1 MINHMLDDGLPY
13 PVIIDEIGEAGEGL
27 NAQNLTNWKNGG
39 YQDYLKLQETIE
51 KIKAQT
57 ETAIDILSETGIDAR
72 KIHEACN
79 LVAATQL
86 FSALIEHGDA
96 ALKKL
101 LVDEPSKYIVIL
113 NVICRIA
120 DSGLRIDKHNRAL
133 RLHAEAASLLAA
145 SREGASSQINANQG
159 EQLFSNGPR
168 LVSESQ
174 LPNSTGNSHVSPA
187 APVTPPDSSSQIK
200 ANQGEQTFS
209 DGPRLV
215 PESQHPGSTGNSP
228 VSASAAPNCHDLEP
242 QFETQRQE
250 HCLYCGEPLPPLL
263 PDGQRPSPWRQGCDS
278 PIAADPGFAIR
289 EVCPTCRTALPLHG
303 YTAKRHSNTCPECH
317 NRLPDLDPSARIK
330 WLPPQHELQTA
341 GLR

>member
-1 MINHMLDDGLPY
+1 MNTQIEIPHARSLDAKLQSLDAPSAARRNGKIARLPKATRDMINHMLDDGLPY
-13 PVIIDEIGEAGEGL
+13 PVIIDELGEAGEGL

-39 YQDYLKLQETIE
+39 YQDYLKVQETID
-51 KIKAQT
+51 KLKAQT

-101 LVDEPSKYIVIL
+101 LVDEPSKYIAIL

-174 LPNSTGNSHVSPA
+174 LPNSTGNSHVSA
-187 APVTPPDSSSQIK
+187 APS
-200 ANQGEQTFS
+200 
-209 DGPRLV
+209 L
-215 PESQHPGSTGNSP
+215 
-228 VSASAAPNCHDLEP
+228 NCHDSEP
-242 QFETQRQE
+242 QFETHRQE
-250 HCLYCGEPLPPLL
+250 HCLYCG
-263 PDGQRPSPWRQGCDS
+263 D
-278 PIAADPGFAIR
+278 
-289 EVCPTCRTALPLHG
+289 
-303 YTAKRHSNTCPECH
+303 
-317 NRLPDLDPSARIK
+317 
-330 WLPPQHELQTA
+330 
-341 GLR
+341 